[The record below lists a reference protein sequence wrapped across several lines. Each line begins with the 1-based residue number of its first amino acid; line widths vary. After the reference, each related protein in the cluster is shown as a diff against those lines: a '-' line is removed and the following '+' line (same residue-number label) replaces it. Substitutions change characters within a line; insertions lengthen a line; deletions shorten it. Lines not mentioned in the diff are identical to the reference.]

1 MDTKTAKNAS
11 RNVKTRQRRS
21 RRLNLPWRVEIETA
35 KCPERWKHISNH
47 GNDTQAPQNMPIE
60 DLGTRIRKFV
70 FGRSEVLGM
79 DENVE
84 ASVEGEKDGGRD
96 DECDG
101 NVDGTISGGD
111 VDSNQVEAAR
121 LTAESQQTH
130 NNARTR
136 RNNLPVLPGQPANSR
151 IPFHEIPRTSGRRRR
166 ITFKPGNIR
175 RTRKVKIA
183 YLGRAN
189 AIWSMWRPGNRIGW
203 PNNPVAECKSQGER
217 RREVEDY
224 G

>member
-1 MDTKTAKNAS
+1 
-11 RNVKTRQRRS
+11 
-21 RRLNLPWRVEIETA
+21 
-35 KCPERWKHISNH
+35 
-47 GNDTQAPQNMPIE
+47 
-60 DLGTRIRKFV
+60 
-70 FGRSEVLGM
+70 M

-84 ASVEGEKDGGRD
+84 VSVEGEKDGGRD

-101 NVDGTISGGD
+101 DVDGTISGGD

-121 LTAESQQTH
+121 LTAESQQTR

-136 RNNLPVLPGQPANSR
+136 RNDLPVSPGQPAN
-151 IPFHEIPRTSGRRRR
+151 PRTPFYGLPRTNRRRR
-166 ITFKPGNIR
+166 RNTFEPKNISQ
-175 RTRKVKIA
+175 TRKVKTT
-183 YLGRAN
+183 YLGHAN
-189 AIWSMWRPGNRIGW
+189 AIWSMWRPGNQIGW